1 MKHDYRLL
9 GQLVSETPWQI
20 LPSKLHEI
28 QQFWSRVLAG
38 DVLSD
43 AEIEEIT
50 SAAQQRRSR
59 PAAGSIGVLP
69 LYGSIFPKANLMAD
83 ISGGTSLDAF
93 AAVYRGMMA
102 DPNIAAVVMDV
113 DSPGGSAAM
122 LTETAAIIRKEK
134 TKPLVAVANTMA
146 ASAAFGLA
154 AQADEFVAS
163 PSAVVGSVGTY
174 MLHQDL
180 TAALEAEGVKIT
192 AIQSSPAKTE
202 TAPFVALSDE
212 AQQALQHMVDQ
223 YQAIFV
229 SDIAKGR
236 GTTDATVRKNYGDGR
251 LLTAQDA
258 LAAGMVDRVDT
269 FEKVVTGLLKSNGSM
284 SMGRS
289 TAFIPARDGERELV
303 GVGEA
308 VAAASADFRAMPVEQ
323 LREVFFGLLPAGATP
338 APKGSSETDALAEPV
353 KELDAIPASVQAT
366 AAAVTSR
373 ATATAPTPKAK
384 EATVKSKEE
393 LVAQRETLAA
403 RTQEINTEHSG
414 TLLEGEPRVEYDEAM
429 QAIDQIDITLADLAK
444 READQARI
452 GAVAEANK
460 DAIEG
465 GNGAVARKSFGT
477 NADRKGPQNIWDLAG
492 YQKHAR
498 SLDELAGLYADGAK
512 RANETVLYATDK
524 QERPKSFVEQLLGA
538 DSKDAQFA
546 QRMIVTS
553 DPAFDKAFGKLV
565 MGRPLSNAEQ
575 SLINQAVTI
584 TGLGAETP
592 VPVQIDPT
600 VLLTSDGV
608 ANPMRAISRNVTIT
622 GNTWRGISSDG
633 VTVDYAAELAEVTAQ
648 TPTFD
653 APDVT
658 VVKAQAEVQFSI
670 EADEDWGALRSELA
684 LMFQDAKDTKEAN
697 KFLFGDGSDEPE
709 GLITALTTDGTSII
723 DTASVNTLAI
733 SDLDLVVDDLPPRF
747 DANAQ
752 WIGNRGVY
760 SALRALA
767 GSRLDFWV
775 PLAQGFRNRPQGTT
789 GYTLIDYPVN
799 VASEMSRAV
808 TTGSEK
814 VLVLGDFGRGFVIV
828 DRVGLNVELDPLVRN
843 SNGKLIGARALYVY
857 FRNTSALRTPNAFRM
872 LRIKHS

>member
-28 QQFWSRVLAG
+28 QQFWGRVLSG
-38 DVLSD
+38 NVLSD
-43 AEIEEIT
+43 AELEEIT
-50 SAAQQRRSR
+50 SAAQQRRQR

-69 LYGSIFPKANLMAD
+69 LYGSIFPKSNLMAE

-113 DSPGGSAAM
+113 DSPGGSASM
-122 LTETAAIIRKEK
+122 LTETAQIVRSGK

-163 PSAVVGSVGTY
+163 PSAMVGSVGTY
-174 MLHQDL
+174 FLHQDM
-180 TAALEAEGVKIT
+180 TAALEADGVKIT
-192 AIQSSPAKTE
+192 PVQSSEAKTE
-202 TAPFVALSDE
+202 LAPFVSLSEE
-212 AQQALQHMVDQ
+212 AQQALQRMVDQ
-223 YQAIFV
+223 YQERFV
-229 SDIAKGR
+229 ADIAKGR
-236 GTTDATVRKNYGDGR
+236 GTTEANVRNSYGDGR

-269 FEKVVTGLLKSNGSM
+269 FEKVVNGLLKSNGSL
-284 SMGRS
+284 SLGHS
-289 TAFIPARDGERELV
+289 TAFIDGRTVVERELV
-303 GVGEA
+303 GLSEQ
-308 VAAASADFRAMPVEQ
+308 VAAASASFRAMPAEE
-323 LREVFFGLLPAGATP
+323 LREALLGRLPAGATVVQP
-338 APKGSSETDALAEPV
+338 AAAATEPGKG
-353 KELDAIPASVQAT
+353 LDATPASTQET

-373 ATATAPTPKAK
+373 ATATATTPKAK
-384 EATVKSKEE
+384 EAEVKTKEE
-393 LVAQRETLAA
+393 LIAQRETLAA
-403 RTQEINTEHSG
+403 RSAEINAEHSG
-414 TLLEGEPRVEYDEAM
+414 TLLEGDARAEYDKAM
-429 QAIDQIDITLADLAK
+429 QDIDHIDNTIADIEK
-444 READQARI
+444 REAEQARVASRAKNE
-452 GAVAEANK
+452 GAT
-460 DAIEG
+460 EG
-465 GNGAVARKSFGT
+465 GNGHVAEKPFGT
-477 NADRKGPQNIWDLAG
+477 NVDRKGPRNVWDIAS

-512 RANETVLYATDK
+512 RANETVLYETDK
-524 QERPKSFVEQLLGA
+524 QDLPKSFVERLLGA
-538 DSKDAQFA
+538 DTKDANFA

-553 DPAFDKAFGKLV
+553 DPAYDKAFGKLV

-575 SLINQAVTI
+575 SLINQAI
-584 TGLGAETP
+584 SIGGLGAETP

-648 TPTFD
+648 TPSFD

-658 VVKAQAEVQFSI
+658 VEKAQAEVQFSI

-697 KFLFGDGSDEPE
+697 KFLFGTGTNEPE
-709 GLITALTTDGTSII
+709 GLIYALNADGTSIV
-723 DTASVNTLAI
+723 DTAAVNTLAI
-733 SDLDLVVDDLPPRF
+733 SDLDLLVDDLPPRF

-752 WIGNRGVY
+752 WIGNRGVF

-775 PLAQGFRNRPQGTT
+775 PLAQGFRNRPTGTT

-857 FRNTSALRTPNAFRM
+857 FRNTSKLRTPNAFRM